1 MPLAD
6 QLFTGLGLA
15 GFTDLCVF
23 KEWQGLQ
30 NPGVGAGRMGA
41 DFVPLDRGLTLSKA
55 TGLPSPGLLPLMA
68 LLTVFKGHWG
78 KESGSQLEKVTL

>member
-30 NPGVGAGRMGA
+30 SPGGEGRGGA
-41 DFVPLDRGLTLSKA
+41 DFVPLDRGLTLA
-55 TGLPSPGLLPLMA
+55 FEGHRPAFPRPSPSNGIA
-68 LLTVFKGHWG
+68 DGFKGHSG
-78 KESGSQLEKVTL
+78 KESGSQLAKVIL

>member
-30 NPGVGAGRMGA
+30 SPGGEGRGGA
-41 DFVPLDRGLTLSKA
+41 DFVPLDRGLTLS
-55 TGLPSPGLLPLMA
+55 PSPGLLLLMA
-68 LLTVFKGHWG
+68 LLTVLRVIRG
-78 KESGSQLEKVTL
+78 KRVGPNWQK